1 MYFKGVS
8 LASRERL
15 SKTLSETGLN
25 PIEPQQFCGVCTHS
39 VWLVVESS
47 LVKASNKESQVFPIS
62 GYGAN
67 GTMAVTLLK
76 QAGTTISRI
85 QACKE

>member
-1 MYFKGVS
+1 
-8 LASRERL
+8 L

-25 PIEPQQFCGVCTHS
+25 PTEPQHFCSVCTHS

-47 LVKASNKESQVFPIS
+47 LVEASNKESQVFPIP

-67 GTMAVTLLK
+67 DTMAVTLLK
-76 QAGTTISRI
+76 QAGTTILSI
-85 QACKE
+85 QPCKE